1 MEHPEGQPP
10 DLLENDSTPTVST
23 SEATGSKDP
32 QISVDNEDET
42 VGYPGAE
49 NASYQVT
56 QTSAD
61 HVTKADADSGTQ
73 AGATAPQVNLPEG
86 KGKWPNFFFPS
97 QAKVIFWE
105 KTAIS
110 LFERR
115 LPLG

>member
-42 VGYPGAE
+42 VGYRGAE

-56 QTSAD
+56 QTAAD

-73 AGATAPQVNLPEG
+73 AGATAPQENLPEG
-86 KGKWPNFFFPS
+86 KGKWPIFFFPHRLRLFFGR
-97 QAKVIFWE
+97 KLLEVYLNRD
-105 KTAIS
+105 S
-110 LFERR
+110 L
-115 LPLG
+115 